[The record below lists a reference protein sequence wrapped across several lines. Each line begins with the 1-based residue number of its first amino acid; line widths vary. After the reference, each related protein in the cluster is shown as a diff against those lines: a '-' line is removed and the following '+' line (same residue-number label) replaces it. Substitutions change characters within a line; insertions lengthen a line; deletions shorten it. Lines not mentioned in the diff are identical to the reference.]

1 MGEEQ
6 INPAGVFLRTLR
18 EGSRAGGQSAEGS
31 QSLPV
36 RQVLRVLS
44 SSART
49 RRELSEE
56 MSLSRG
62 VLDETLRNLASLD
75 LIQAAGLGE
84 DEKIALTDLGRDV
97 VLRGE

>member
-1 MGEEQ
+1 
-6 INPAGVFLRTLR
+6 
-18 EGSRAGGQSAEGS
+18 
-31 QSLPV
+31 
-36 RQVLRVLS
+36 
-44 SSART
+44 
-49 RRELSEE
+49 